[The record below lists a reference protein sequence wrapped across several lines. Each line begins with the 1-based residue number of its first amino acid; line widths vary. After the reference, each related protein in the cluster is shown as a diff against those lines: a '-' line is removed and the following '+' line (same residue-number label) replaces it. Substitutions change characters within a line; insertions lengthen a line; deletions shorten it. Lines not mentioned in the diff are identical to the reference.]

1 MTLLNVS
8 DLEVGYGGMG
18 VLSGLSFR
26 LDEREKLAILGRNG
40 IGKTTL
46 LRTLMGLHPATS
58 GTVEFCGQNLSRVA
72 THRRPGLGVG
82 YVPQGRRLFPRL
94 SVEENLI
101 VGAKCAPAGQK
112 DRLAQVFAMFPKLAE
127 RRSQLAGTLSGG
139 EQQMTAVARAL
150 MVGPKLLLLDE
161 PSEGLAPIIVERL
174 VDEIAAASGAWG
186 FAVVIVEQN
195 VEAALR
201 CADRAL
207 IIDQG
212 RVAIDTTSANLRH
225 RPDLTDV
232 LSF

>member
-1 MTLLNVS
+1 MALLEVS
-8 DLEVGYGGMG
+8 DLEAGYGGMG
-18 VLSGLSFR
+18 VLSGLSFE
-26 LDEREKLAILGRNG
+26 LGEHEKLAVLGRNG

-46 LRTLMGLHPATS
+46 LRTLMGLHPLTA
-58 GTVEFCGQNLSRVA
+58 GRIAFQGHDVSRVA
-72 THRRPGLGVG
+72 THRRPGLGIG

-94 SVEENLI
+94 SVEENLA
-101 VGAKCAPAGQK
+101 VGAKSSRTGQEE
-112 DRLAQVFAMFPKLAE
+112 RLAAVFAMFPKLAE

-139 EQQMTAVARAL
+139 EQQMTAVGRAL

-174 VDEIAAASGAWG
+174 VDEIAAASAAWG

-212 RVAIDTTSANLRH
+212 RVAVDTSSEEMRQ

>member
-1 MTLLNVS
+1 
-8 DLEVGYGGMG
+8 
-18 VLSGLSFR
+18 
-26 LDEREKLAILGRNG
+26 
-40 IGKTTL
+40 
-46 LRTLMGLHPATS
+46 
-58 GTVEFCGQNLSRVA
+58 
-72 THRRPGLGVG
+72 VG

-94 SVEENLI
+94 SVEENLL
-101 VGAKCAPAGQK
+101 VGAKSAPAGQK
-112 DRLAQVFAMFPKLAE
+112 TRLAEVFAMFPKLVE
-127 RRSQLAGTLSGG
+127 RRNQLAGTLSGG

-150 MVGPKLLLLDE
+150 MIGPKLLLLDE

-174 VDEIAAASGAWG
+174 VDDIAAASAAWG

-212 RVAIDTTSANLRH
+212 SVAIDTTSEEMRH